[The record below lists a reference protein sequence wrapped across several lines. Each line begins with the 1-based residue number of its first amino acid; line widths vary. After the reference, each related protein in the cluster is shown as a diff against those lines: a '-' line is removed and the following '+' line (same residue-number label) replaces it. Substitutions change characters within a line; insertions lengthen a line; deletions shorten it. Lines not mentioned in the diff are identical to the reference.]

1 MDILLVE
8 DEESIREAERLYLEQ
23 AGYRVREAADGAGA
37 LQAWKEHP
45 ANLVV
50 LDLNL
55 PSVDGLEVCKAI
67 RKSSGVPILM
77 VTARVEEID
86 ELIGLE
92 IGADDYIKKPFSP
105 AVLVARVNA
114 LLRRN
119 GQTGTIM
126 VGDLVIDADRQEVR
140 VGERVAT
147 LSTVPFRIL
156 RILAQHP
163 DRIYSR
169 SELLDAAYGDQSDS
183 VYDRTIDAHIHAIR
197 TAIEENPR
205 QPEYLKTVI
214 GRGYRLST

>member
-23 AGYRVREAADGAGA
+23 AGYKVREAADGGEA
-37 LQAWKEHP
+37 LTLWQERA
-45 ANLVV
+45 ADLVV

-55 PSVDGLEVCKAI
+55 PVQDGMEVCKAI
-67 RKSSGVPILM
+67 RKRSSVPIIM

-92 IGADDYIKKPFSP
+92 TGADDYVKKPFSP

-119 GQTGTIM
+119 GKLDLIT
-126 VGDLVIDADRQEVR
+126 VGDMVIDAGKQEIR
-140 VGERVAT
+140 VGNRVAS

-163 DRIYSR
+163 GRIYSR
-169 SELLDAAYGDQSDS
+169 SELLDTAYGDQAGD

-197 TAIEENPR
+197 AAIEDNVK
-205 QPEYLKTVI
+205 QPLRLQTVI
-214 GRGYRLST
+214 GRGYKLMA